1 MNQKVYKIQDN
12 TDGRLMY
19 VIADDMQ
26 SAIDR
31 VKQETSLDITI
42 IASMPVDQFFEML
55 TVPLLIK
62 NAPFTDDYYFFDF
75 FLK

>member
-12 TDGRLMY
+12 TDLHLMY

-42 IASMPVDQFFEML
+42 ITSMPVDQFLDML
-55 TVPLLIK
+55 NTPLVIK
-62 NAPFTDDYYFFDF
+62 NQILPF
-75 FLK
+75 

>member
-12 TDGRLMY
+12 TDFHLMY

-31 VKQETSLDITI
+31 VKRETSLDITI
-42 IASMPVDQFFEML
+42 IASMPVDQFLEML
-55 TVPLLIK
+55 TTPLVIQNQIL
-62 NAPFTDDYYFFDF
+62 PF
-75 FLK
+75 

>member
-1 MNQKVYKIQDN
+1 MKQKVYKIQDN
-12 TDGRLMY
+12 TDLHLMY

-42 IASMPVDQFFEML
+42 ISSMPVDQFLEML
-55 TVPLLIK
+55 TTPLVIK
-62 NAPFTDDYYFFDF
+62 NEILPF
-75 FLK
+75 

>member
-12 TDGRLMY
+12 TDFQLMY

-42 IASMPVDQFFEML
+42 IASMPVDQFLEML
-55 TVPLLIK
+55 TTPLVIK
-62 NAPFTDDYYFFDF
+62 NEILPF
-75 FLK
+75 